1 MNIGELHHLLFRW
14 LHVTSAFVWI
24 GHLMSLAFAHPP
36 HQPAKDTWARGWAAA
51 TWLTGVSLL
60 IFVYYAG
67 GALTTPAQSL
77 WMGIGIG
84 VAVLLLTWLIYD
96 ALWTVLA
103 QQPIGATAISL
114 LVVGALAQGLAEFMT
129 GRAAFLHV
137 GATLGILLVN
147 NTQQRPSRITHNAVI
162 APAVILFMVSNHFP
176 LIYGTSRPWLMAP
189 VLVIL
194 GCAMGLSVR
203 WLSLRRP
210 PSARGIH

>member
-1 MNIGELHHLLFRW
+1 VDIGELHHLLFRW

-24 GHLMSLAFAHPP
+24 GHVMSLAFTQPP
-36 HQPAKDTWARGWAAA
+36 GQPAKDTWARGWAGA

-77 WMGIGIG
+77 WMGIGVG
-84 VAVLLLTWLIYD
+84 VAVLLLTWLVYD
-96 ALWTVLA
+96 ALWTALA
-103 QQPIGATAISL
+103 RQPIAATVISL
-114 LVVGALAQGLAEFMT
+114 LLVGAIAQGLAEFMT
-129 GRAAFLHV
+129 GRAVFQHV

-147 NTQQRPSRITHNAVI
+147 NTQQRPSRMTDNAVI

-189 VLVIL
+189 TLAAV
-194 GCAMGLSVR
+194 GCATGFALR
-203 WLSLRRP
+203 WLSLRRS
-210 PSARGIH
+210 PSPQRLH